1 MNEHSK
7 YNLNLLKQATNNFD
21 RSVNDIIKE
30 LKLELNKQYNDIEYW
45 NELEKSDKEKFN
57 YLDELANQKGHSIN
71 IQMRE
76 ELETALFIEEEL
88 TALSEMKIIYAS
100 KHLEINIKKLILK
113 YYKELPTSKPKWH
126 EIERFF
132 KKQNIPLNKIQGY
145 IEVKELRLI
154 NNSLKHSH
162 ESVDPEIL
170 KIKELKNGSLQNFQT
185 LEKFYERVENY
196 PGIFF
201 TSLIEQIEKEI
212 TNFSLKRLKQIA
224 EKSTINMKKEDAE
237 KLIIEI
243 KKKYK

>member
-1 MNEHSK
+1 MNEFSK
-7 YNLNLLKQATNNFD
+7 YNLNLLKQAINNFD
-21 RSVNDIIKE
+21 RPVNNIIEE
-30 LKLELNKQYNDIEYW
+30 LQLDLDKQYNNIEYW
-45 NELEKSDKEKFN
+45 NELEKSDKEKYN
-57 YLDELANQKGHSIN
+57 YLDELANQKGHSID

-76 ELETALFIEEEL
+76 DIETAMFIEEEL
-88 TALSEMKIIYAS
+88 TALSEMKIIYAA

-162 ESVDPEIL
+162 ENVDPEIL
-170 KIKELKNGSLQNFQT
+170 KIKELKNGSLQNFET
-185 LEKFYERVENY
+185 LEKFYERVENC
-196 PGIFF
+196 PAIFF

-212 TNFSLKRLKQIA
+212 TNFSSKKLKLIA
-224 EKSTINMKKEDAE
+224 DKSTINMKKEVAE

-243 KKKYK
+243 RKKYK